1 MKSSILFGSSV
12 LALAVFTLQADT
24 LRLRDGR
31 VITGTFQSATRNDIS
46 FRRDG
51 GQTDRFEIGSID
63 SISFGNDGNLS
74 AARNDQRGRYDDQ
87 GRYNDQN
94 RSNTSFPSDRTRT
107 NDRYSTNNDRYSTNS
122 DRNSAQNDRYNAS
135 GVIPAGT
142 VITVR
147 MIDSVD
153 SDATHSGDT
162 YHASIDQP
170 VVVNGQTVAPA
181 GSDATIQVVRVQQG
195 GRITGRED
203 VTLALASFQAN
214 GRTYD
219 INTSNEN
226 VSSNSRGTQ
235 SAEVIGGGA
244 ALGAIIGAIAGGG
257 KGAAIGAA
265 SGAALGTG
273 AQVLRGQK
281 VKVPSETRLSFTL
294 TRDLNL

>member
-1 MKSSILFGSSV
+1 
-12 LALAVFTLQADT
+12 
-24 LRLRDGR
+24 
-31 VITGTFQSATRNDIS
+31 
-46 FRRDG
+46 
-51 GQTDRFEIGSID
+51 
-63 SISFGNDGNLS
+63 
-74 AARNDQRGRYDDQ
+74 
-87 GRYNDQN
+87 
-94 RSNTSFPSDRTRT
+94 
-107 NDRYSTNNDRYSTNS
+107 
-122 DRNSAQNDRYNAS
+122 
-135 GVIPAGT
+135 
-142 VITVR
+142 

-162 YHASIDQP
+162 YHASLDQP
-170 VVVNGQTVAPA
+170 LVVNGQTVAPA
-181 GSDATIQVVRVQQG
+181 GSDATVQVVRVQQG
-195 GRITGRED
+195 GRISGRED

-226 VSSNSRGTQ
+226 VSSSDSRGKQ

-273 AQVLRGQK
+273 AQVIRGQR

-294 TRDLNL
+294 SRDLLL